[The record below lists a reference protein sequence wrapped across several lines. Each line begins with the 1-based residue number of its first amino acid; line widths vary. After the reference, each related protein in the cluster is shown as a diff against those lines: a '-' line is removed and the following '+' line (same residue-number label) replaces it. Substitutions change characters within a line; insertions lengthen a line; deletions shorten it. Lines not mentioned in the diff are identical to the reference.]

1 MGLEKTNKTQTPP
14 PKKNFVASTLFYQAC
29 RSSDVEGMF
38 PGGGRGG
45 GPSEAELP
53 YLLPPSMALISHI
66 FLEAIVKLLERYHL

>member
-1 MGLEKTNKTQTPP
+1 MFRLGLGLLHFKILSHQ
-14 PKKNFVASTLFYQAC
+14 LYFYQAC
-29 RSSDVEGMF
+29 RSSEVEGMF

-53 YLLPPSMALISHI
+53 YLRPPSMALISHI